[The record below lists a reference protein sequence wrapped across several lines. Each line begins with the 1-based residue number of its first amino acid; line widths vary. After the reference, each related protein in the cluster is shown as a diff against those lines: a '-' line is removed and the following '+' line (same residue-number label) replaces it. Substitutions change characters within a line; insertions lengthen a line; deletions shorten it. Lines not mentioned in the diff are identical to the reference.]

1 VFNLFIIDGFTHEEI
16 AGMLQIKVSL
26 SRKRLARARAWLQ
39 EKPKSLNAILGD
51 YRFSI
56 S

>member
-1 VFNLFIIDGFTHEEI
+1 
-16 AGMLQIKVSL
+16 MLQIKVSL